1 MVPVKIQQLSGI
13 FVILSMLTSKH
24 FSMKQS
30 QQQLLK
36 ALPILLIFFFASCN
50 NETEKTITDT
60 DTIAVPPASADD
72 PAHFC
77 YEFITNQDTVHL
89 ELVVGPDDMISGD
102 LLYQL
107 AGKDRNKG
115 TLKGVIH
122 MDTILADYAFM
133 SEGKQSVRE
142 ITFLKKDSSLT
153 EGYAEMEEADG
164 KLQFKAG
171 VIPAYKGMKLM
182 LRNCK
187 N

>member
-1 MVPVKIQQLSGI
+1 MRQ
-13 FVILSMLTSKH
+13 T
-24 FSMKQS
+24 
-30 QQQLLK
+30 QLLK
-36 ALPILLIFFFASCN
+36 TVPILLSFFVVSCN
-50 NETEKTITDT
+50 NETEKTITKA
-60 DTIAVPPASADD
+60 DTITVPPASADD

-77 YEFITNQDTVHL
+77 YEFVTNQDTVQL
-89 ELVVGPDDMISGD
+89 ELIVGPDDIISGD

-115 TLKGVIH
+115 TLKGVIYE
-122 MDTILADYAFM
+122 DTILADYTFM

-153 EGYAEMEEADG
+153 EGYAAMEEADG
-164 KLQFKAG
+164 KMQFKSG
-171 VIPAYKGMKLM
+171 VIPQYKGMKLM

>member
-1 MVPVKIQQLSGI
+1 MRQTQRQFL
-13 FVILSMLTSKH
+13 
-24 FSMKQS
+24 
-30 QQQLLK
+30 
-36 ALPILLIFFFASCN
+36 ILLSFLLTIIIFSCN
-50 NETEKTITDT
+50 NETEKTTPET
-60 DTIAVPPASADD
+60 DTIAVSPASADD

-77 YEFITNQDTVHL
+77 YEFITNQDTVQL

-115 TLKGVIH
+115 TLKGVIYE
-122 MDTILADYAFM
+122 DTILADYTFM

-153 EGYAEMEEADG
+153 EGYAAMEEADG
-164 KLQFKAG
+164 KIQFKSG
-171 VIPAYKGMKLM
+171 VIPQYKGMKLM

>member
-1 MVPVKIQQLSGI
+1 
-13 FVILSMLTSKH
+13 
-24 FSMKQS
+24 MKQA
-30 QQQLLK
+30 QQLLK
-36 ALPILLIFFFASCN
+36 ALPVVLSLFVVSCN
-50 NETEKTITDT
+50 NETEKTITET

-77 YEFITNQDTVHL
+77 YEFITNQDTVQL

-115 TLKGVIH
+115 TLKGVIYE
-122 MDTILADYAFM
+122 DTILADYTFM

-142 ITFLKKDSSLT
+142 ITFLKNDSSLT
-153 EGYAEMEEADG
+153 EGYAAMEEADG
-164 KLQFKAG
+164 KIQFKSG
-171 VIPAYKGMKLM
+171 VIPQYKGMKLV
-182 LRNCK
+182 LTNCK

>member
-1 MVPVKIQQLSGI
+1 MRQIQELLNALPLLLTL
-13 FVILSMLTSKH
+13 FVI
-24 FSMKQS
+24 
-30 QQQLLK
+30 
-36 ALPILLIFFFASCN
+36 SCN
-50 NETEKTITDT
+50 NETEKTIVDT
-60 DTIAVPPASADD
+60 DTIKVPPASAND

-77 YEFITNQDTVHL
+77 YEFITNQDTVQL

-122 MDTILADYAFM
+122 EYTILADYTFM

-142 ITFLKKDSSLT
+142 ITFLKKDSALT
-153 EGYAEMEEADG
+153 EGYADMEEADG
-164 KLQFKAG
+164 KMQFKSG
-171 VIPAYKGMKLM
+171 VIPKYKGMKLM
-182 LRNCK
+182 LTNCK

>member
-1 MVPVKIQQLSGI
+1 
-13 FVILSMLTSKH
+13 
-24 FSMKQS
+24 MKQA
-30 QQQLLK
+30 QQLLK
-36 ALPILLIFFFASCN
+36 ALPVVLSLFVVSCN
-50 NETEKTITDT
+50 NETEKTITKT
-60 DTIAVPPASADD
+60 DTITVPTVSADD

-77 YEFITNQDTVHL
+77 YELITNRDTVQL

-115 TLKGVIH
+115 TLKGVIYE
-122 MDTILADYAFM
+122 DTILADYTFM

-153 EGYAEMEEADG
+153 EGYAAMEEADG
-164 KLQFKAG
+164 KIQFKSG
-171 VIPAYKGMKLM
+171 VIPQYKGMKLM

>member
-1 MVPVKIQQLSGI
+1 MRHAKKL
-13 FVILSMLTSKH
+13 LNALT
-24 FSMKQS
+24 
-30 QQQLLK
+30 
-36 ALPILLIFFFASCN
+36 ILLILFVVSCN
-50 NETEKTITDT
+50 NETEKTTVDT
-60 DTIAVPPASADD
+60 DTIKVAPPSSDD

-77 YEFITNQDTVHL
+77 YEFVTNQDTIQL

-115 TLKGVIH
+115 TLKGVIQE
-122 MDTILADYAFM
+122 DTILAEYTFM

-153 EGYAEMEEADG
+153 EGYAAMEEADG
-164 KLQFKAG
+164 KMQFKAG
-171 VIPAYKGMKLM
+171 VIPQYKGMKLM
-182 LRNCK
+182 LTNCK